1 MTKNMTVGNPAKLI
15 LFFTI
20 PLLIGNLFQQLY
32 NMADTLIVG
41 RTIGVDALAAVGCT
55 GSIMFLILGF
65 TQGLTAG
72 LSIVTAQRFGAGD
85 EEGVRRSFAAGILIG
100 GVITVF
106 LTALSVALARPILTL
121 MRTPANIIDGAYSY
135 IVVIYAGIAAAVLFN
150 LLSSVL
156 RALGDSRTP
165 LIFLV
170 IACLINIGLDF
181 LCILTFQM
189 GVAGAAVATI
199 AAQLLSGGACIVY
212 IARRFPMLHLRREHW
227 RVTREEIFEH
237 LRVALPMGFQ
247 SSIIAIGSIIL
258 QFTLNGLGET
268 AVSAYTAAQKIDL
281 IATQPMMSFGMT
293 MATYAAQN
301 YGAGNVPRIR
311 RGVLQCAMMSVS
323 FSIVMGIVNN
333 VFGKNLIGLFVV
345 GHPEVI
351 ETAQIYL
358 AINGSCYFIL
368 SLLFIFRYTLQGLGQ
383 SFVPTF
389 AGIMELCM
397 RALAALV
404 LAGMFGFAGA
414 CMANPLAWIGS
425 CVPLSIAFLLTM
437 RRLSYLAPVP
447 EQSRA

>member
-1 MTKNMTVGNPAKLI
+1 
-15 LFFTI
+15 
-20 PLLIGNLFQQLY
+20 
-32 NMADTLIVG
+32 
-41 RTIGVDALAAVGCT
+41 
-55 GSIMFLILGF
+55 
-65 TQGLTAG
+65 
-72 LSIVTAQRFGAGD
+72 
-85 EEGVRRSFAAGILIG
+85 
-100 GVITVF
+100 
-106 LTALSVALARPILTL
+106 
-121 MRTPANIIDGAYSY
+121 
-135 IVVIYAGIAAAVLFN
+135 
-150 LLSSVL
+150 
-156 RALGDSRTP
+156 
-165 LIFLV
+165 
-170 IACLINIGLDF
+170 
-181 LCILTFQM
+181 
-189 GVAGAAVATI
+189 
-199 AAQLLSGGACIVY
+199 
-212 IARRFPMLHLRREHW
+212 MLHLRREHW

-368 SLLFIFRYTLQGLGQ
+368 SLLFISRYTLQGLGQ

-437 RRLSYLAPVP
+437 RRLAYLAPVP

>member
-1 MTKNMTVGNPAKLI
+1 
-15 LFFTI
+15 
-20 PLLIGNLFQQLY
+20 
-32 NMADTLIVG
+32 
-41 RTIGVDALAAVGCT
+41 
-55 GSIMFLILGF
+55 
-65 TQGLTAG
+65 
-72 LSIVTAQRFGAGD
+72 
-85 EEGVRRSFAAGILIG
+85 
-100 GVITVF
+100 
-106 LTALSVALARPILTL
+106 
-121 MRTPANIIDGAYSY
+121 
-135 IVVIYAGIAAAVLFN
+135 
-150 LLSSVL
+150 
-156 RALGDSRTP
+156 
-165 LIFLV
+165 
-170 IACLINIGLDF
+170 
-181 LCILTFQM
+181 
-189 GVAGAAVATI
+189 
-199 AAQLLSGGACIVY
+199 
-212 IARRFPMLHLRREHW
+212 
-227 RVTREEIFEH
+227 
-237 LRVALPMGFQ
+237 
-247 SSIIAIGSIIL
+247 
-258 QFTLNGLGET
+258 
-268 AVSAYTAAQKIDL
+268 
-281 IATQPMMSFGMT
+281 MMSFGMT

-404 LAGMFGFAGA
+404 LPACSVSRGA

-437 RRLSYLAPVP
+437 RRLAYLAPVP